1 METAPEELENTRA
14 EERERGAGF
23 DFGLGRGRAGR
34 RERGAEMGEVESGML
49 LAVLERAWL
58 GTCA

>member
-1 METAPEELENTRA
+1 MPEELENTRA

-23 DFGLGRGRAGR
+23 ESDFGFGRGRAGR
-34 RERGAEMGEVESGML
+34 RERDAEMGEVERGML
-49 LAVLERAWL
+49 LAVLEHAWL